1 MITRRPLTPSRR
13 IASDKIRPKRDCKA
27 ILARKSP
34 RYCLVIEGTTTKG
47 KPISKVVIPVTKVPR
62 EERVAVAI
70 TTISSTIAMPSSMMP
85 AVEKTLGQPSA
96 KAPVRA
102 LAAVCIK
109 NQAIG
114 NSTSA
119 SRVPP
124 QCAAAREAGLPTTV
138 EPASSTSS
146 STSLSASD
154 WLAESLKA
162 AVRVEA
168 KIALEGLG
176 ATGARSAESAVA
188 RWSRRSTPTGEV
200 LVTTGLTTSSSSMSA
215 ASMMVVSVWSL
226 ATTSS
231 SAKSALVASG
241 CSGAGGAG
249 GSGASAVGVV
259 LLSSL
264 LAVSVA
270 PAAGVTGTAGA
281 GVTGTAGA
289 GVAADGRVMPTL
301 EAAEAA
307 ETAESIEK
315 VDSAD
320 KAELTV
326 CGGVGMLIAEGASKS
341 VGNGTAAASTS
352 CASFSSWTLSTA
364 SWSAWSAWTALS
376 GATSSLAEAG
386 EVAVE
391 LCSRLE
397 GALAAL
403 TLELVSAAEAL
414 SAAEVALAEA
424 ALADTAL
431 AAEKES
437 GIRSSR
443 TTGTWMVSSSLSSST
458 GTG

>member
-124 QCAAAREAGLPTTV
+124 QWAAAREAGLPTTV

-215 ASMMVVSVWSL
+215 ASMMVVSV
-226 ATTSS
+226 
-231 SAKSALVASG
+231 
-241 CSGAGGAG
+241 
-249 GSGASAVGVV
+249 
-259 LLSSL
+259 
-264 LAVSVA
+264 
-270 PAAGVTGTAGA
+270 
-281 GVTGTAGA
+281 
-289 GVAADGRVMPTL
+289 
-301 EAAEAA
+301 
-307 ETAESIEK
+307 
-315 VDSAD
+315 
-320 KAELTV
+320 
-326 CGGVGMLIAEGASKS
+326 
-341 VGNGTAAASTS
+341 
-352 CASFSSWTLSTA
+352 
-364 SWSAWSAWTALS
+364 
-376 GATSSLAEAG
+376 
-386 EVAVE
+386 
-391 LCSRLE
+391 
-397 GALAAL
+397 
-403 TLELVSAAEAL
+403 
-414 SAAEVALAEA
+414 
-424 ALADTAL
+424 
-431 AAEKES
+431 
-437 GIRSSR
+437 
-443 TTGTWMVSSSLSSST
+443 
-458 GTG
+458 